1 MPAFAAKCVDWSV
14 STTTYFGVNCVK
26 YNFMIPTRIYSNTH
40 FLKSR
45 STFSREF
52 PGQTPAKVL
61 SGKQVLR
68 KTYFIFLFHMFK
80 HSGYFCFRQDTDAE
94 SLSIYDAITTV
105 ILSLYFPLTLS
116 LSSPH
121 HTFPILCP
129 SPSFSPT
136 LYPSSPSFPSPCK
149 ICFSLSSV
157 VCTLSETGDEKL
169 K

>member
-105 ILSLYFPLTLS
+105 ILSLYFPLPLS
-116 LSSPH
+116 LPLIILSPFYVPPLP
-121 HTFPILCP
+121 FPQLFIPVLP
-129 SPSFSPT
+129 PFPPPVRSVSH
-136 LYPSSPSFPSPCK
+136 YP
-149 ICFSLSSV
+149 L
-157 VCTLSETGDEKL
+157 
-169 K
+169 